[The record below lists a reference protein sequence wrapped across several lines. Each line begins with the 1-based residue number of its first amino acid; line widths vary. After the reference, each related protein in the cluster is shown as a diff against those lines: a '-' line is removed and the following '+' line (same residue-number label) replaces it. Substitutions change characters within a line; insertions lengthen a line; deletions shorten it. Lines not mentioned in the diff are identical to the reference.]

1 MERFGKYALEKRIAA
16 GGMAE
21 IFFARLDG
29 AAGFEKPVVL
39 KRILPENAA
48 DQDFIAM
55 FTDEARLAAKLQHPN
70 IVQVF
75 EFGETDG
82 SFFMA
87 MEYIDGVDLGVLLRK
102 MHARGH
108 RMSIECAVT
117 MVTSALKALQYA
129 HDKRDNGL
137 PLAIVHR
144 DVSPSNILVSREGF
158 IKLTDFGI
166 AKASLRAFQTKT
178 GVLKGKLAYMSPEQA
193 KREAV
198 DKRADIYATGLVAF
212 ELFAGRRAYD
222 AEYEED
228 VFKLAVEAKVPS
240 ITALVPDFPIDV
252 AAVVAKAL
260 APKPTD
266 RFAECADFA
275 NALVAAF
282 SKHGQPADERTIA
295 KLVQAEA
302 PKEERKTKVLGASP
316 EKTPNER
323 PRRENA
329 MQAAALVAS
338 EILATKNRAFA
349 MRSIGNIGF
358 SVSPNREFR
367 DDEWKE
373 FNELLRRF
381 IQSNGSPKY
390 LLNYS
395 LTHAPSAKQRKESDS
410 EGNGELMPFAAIA
423 IVSDSVLARGAMIAF
438 QWLFKTKIPMKA
450 YSGAQSEAAVRWLCG
465 LAGQDF
471 EPTMTAFR
479 ELVVY
484 AGHPPLK

>member
-87 MEYIDGVDLGVLLRK
+87 MEYIEGVDLGVLLRK

-323 PRRENA
+323 PRRENPLVS
-329 MQAAALVAS
+329 LVAS
-338 EILATKNRAFA
+338 EIMSTKSRAFA
-349 MRSIGNIGF
+349 MRKIGKVGF
-358 SVSPNREFR
+358 CVSPNKEFPE
-367 DDEWKE
+367 DEWKE
-373 FNELLRRF
+373 FNALFRRF
-381 IQSNGSPKY
+381 AEKNEPAKY

-395 LTHAPSAKQRKESDS
+395 LTHVPSPKQRKDS
-410 EGNGELMPFAAIA
+410 QENVDLLAIAAMA
-423 IVSDSVLARGAMIAF
+423 IVSDSVMARGVVTAY
-438 QWLFKTKIPMKA
+438 QWLFKVKFQTKA
-450 YSGAQSEAAVRWLCG
+450 FSGAQTDAAVRWLCEQ
-465 LAGQDF
+465 AGQAF